1 MFQENGEKVPLP
13 RIAAVLAI
21 DLDISK
27 FDINQC
33 DGQGEYSEIK
43 LNGRMVSQIIYAPYE
58 SLK

>member
-1 MFQENGEKVPLP
+1 MPKRISILDLFQENGEKIS

-33 DGQGEYSEIK
+33 DGQGEYSETK
-43 LNGRMVSQIIYAPYE
+43 LKGRMVS
-58 SLK
+58 